1 MNEWKRRQKMMNEV
15 KNWSEEE
22 WVEKRNAIILKF
34 IAIEKAHLR
43 DNGTPDVK
51 DTKIVDELIAALKR
65 EMR

>member
-1 MNEWKRRQKMMNEV
+1 MNEV